1 MSQTSVGSGSANDD
15 NENHPSGT
23 VHSKT
28 LGAETDIRDSLGAVM
43 PATKL
48 RFDPSGASPPGS
60 GELPANDP
68 LRSVSPAGFPVN
80 PDDLPDGPNVA
91 RGPSEKDAALGKV
104 KP

>member
-48 RFDPSGASPPGS
+48 RFDPSGASPPRS
-60 GELPANDP
+60 GELPADDP
-68 LRSVSPAGFPVN
+68 LQSVSRSGFPVN
-80 PDDLPDGPNVA
+80 PDDLHDDANVA
-91 RGPSEKDAALGKV
+91 RGPWEKDAALGKV